1 MIKLCE
7 CGCGQ
12 PTKII
17 KHTDK
22 KLGRIIRIKGEYNR
36 FINHHNT
43 KGRCLSLTTRK
54 RMSKERKGENNPF
67 YGKKHTIETK
77 RKIGEVEKGKDNSN
91 WKGGK
96 PHCQTCGKQLTNYNA
111 IHCQKCYDRVG
122 SKSGM
127 WIDGR
132 SYEPYPPSFNRQ
144 LKDRIRVRDN
154 FICQKC
160 GVPELEC
167 NNNLDIHHIDY
178 DKKNCEE
185 DNLIS
190 LCRSCNVKVNKN
202 KDYWTKYFSG
212 LLVTLLRKI

>member
-17 KHTDK
+17 TMTNNKD
-22 KLGRIIRIKGEYNR
+22 GRIKGEYSK
-36 FINHHNT
+36 FISGHNLKET
-43 KGRCLSLTTRK
+43 SISENGRIKLSK
-54 RMSKERKGENNPF
+54 KQIGKNNSF
-67 YGKKHTIETK
+67 YGKKHTLKTK
-77 RKIGEVEKGKDNSN
+77 RKISEAEIGKNNSN

-96 PHCQTCGKQLTNYNA
+96 PHCKECGKLLSNYNA
-111 IHCQKCYDRVG
+111 IHCQKCYDRKG
-122 SKSGM
+122 EKSGM

-132 SYEPYPPSFNRQ
+132 SFNPYPITFNKQ

-167 NNNLDIHHIDY
+167 NERLDIHHIDY
-178 DKKNCEE
+178 NKKNCEL

-202 KDYWTKYFSG
+202 REYWTDCFKNS
-212 LLVTLLRKI
+212 LVTLLRKI